1 MHSSPRQPVASV
13 RRRGSTGG
21 AVKVAVDAA
30 LSQRMQQAR
39 EQRIADARHRAA
51 LDEAA
56 FATMSH
62 QQH

>member
-1 MHSSPRQPVASV
+1 VASV